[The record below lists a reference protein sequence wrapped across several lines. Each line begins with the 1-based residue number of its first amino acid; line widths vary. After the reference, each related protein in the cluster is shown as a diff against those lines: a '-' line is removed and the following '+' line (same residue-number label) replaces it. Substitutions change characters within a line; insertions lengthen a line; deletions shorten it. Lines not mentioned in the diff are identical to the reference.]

1 MMFSLIE
8 VLSVRGD
15 LYPKLRAN
23 PNEAEKVQGGEKKKK
38 TPAKA
43 DMFSWAVLHRYS
55 HSMDALGSQTV
66 TSRESFASQER
77 AQAGQ

>member
-38 TPAKA
+38 LLQKLICSLGLCFTDIPTAWMRLEVKL
-43 DMFSWAVLHRYS
+43 SLQGRVL
-55 HSMDALGSQTV
+55 L
-66 TSRESFASQER
+66 SQER